1 MFMTVIL
8 VLLVPLEDRFGVF
21 CPLNFRPLV
30 FWSNAGEEGTYH
42 YYTPYDFIFGAWG
55 KTVWGSD
62 ADKASLRS
70 DLSIVRGNFTDVPLV
85 IGELDASP
93 LNTEPAARTATEM
106 NTAVVIWDNGLD
118 HLDRGASTWR
128 DPTSL
133 GVLNNALKG
142 TKNSLADSTVDA
154 TATTQSSSDYVFD
167 KVGTAPTDQTLPWL
181 FNGNTLTGIT
191 TNSGA
196 ALASGVD
203 YAVTSSGIT
212 FKASFLGKYLS
223 TSAAPGS
230 KANLTLSF
238 SAGAM
243 SRVGIVQ
250 WDTPVLGRRAPR
262 LWLGRIW
269 GSRLRGVRVLAV
281 VKAVRGDG
289 VYLFDDWTQY
299 LGPLQQA
306 RIAVELRR
314 RQGCFDGD
322 YSSGCYCFWEGDDI
336 YV

>member
-1 MFMTVIL
+1 M
-8 VLLVPLEDRFGVF
+8 P
-21 CPLNFRPLV
+21 
-30 FWSNAGEEGTYH
+30 GEEGTYH
-42 YYTPYDFIFGAWG
+42 YYTSYDFIFRAWG

-70 DLSIVRGNFTDVPLV
+70 DLSIVQGNFTDVPLV
-85 IGELDASP
+85 IGEFDASP
-93 LNTEPAARTATEM
+93 LNTEPAARTAAEI
-106 NTAVVIWDNGLD
+106 NAAVVIWDNGLD
-118 HLDRGASTWR
+118 HLDHGASTWR

-154 TATTQSSSDYVFD
+154 TATTLSSSDYVFN

-223 TSAAPGS
+223 TSAAQGESDASVLGGRDWDAPVLRATSS
-230 KANLTLSF
+230 KTV
-238 SAGAM
+238 AGADL
-243 SRVGIVQ
+243 GI
-250 WDTPVLGRRAPR
+250 PLACK
-262 LWLGRIW
+262 
-269 GSRLRGVRVLAV
+269 GVRVLAV
-281 VKAVRGDG
+281 VKAVRGHG

-306 RIAVELRR
+306 RIVRQWNYDGAKVVLTATTVQAVIASGKATTFTFELYPR
-314 RQGCFDGD
+314 
-322 YSSGCYCFWEGDDI
+322 SSWEQR
-336 YV
+336 YVHSKPMSSY